1 MPPVES
7 IRVLSVD
14 RSPLLRAGIRAFLD
28 AAPSAQPIA
37 IVGEGGTVDEALA
50 QTRAL
55 RPHVVLLG
63 LRFEDGSGIDACRR
77 IRRESP
83 DTHVIILTGEAEAM
97 PVEEAVQAGAQGYLL
112 KELEPS
118 TLSQAIVDVANG
130 KAVLAPGVAGRVL
143 DALQRRG
150 GPASAPLESLSAQE
164 QRVLALITDGLTN
177 RQVAQRLGLTE
188 NTVKNYLTNVFDKLQ
203 VRRRS
208 QAAALF
214 ARERSASGRGAA
226 R

>member
-1 MPPVES
+1 MPSADP

-14 RSPLLRAGIRAFLD
+14 RSPLVRAGTRAFLD
-28 AAPSAQPIA
+28 SVPSAPPIA
-37 IVGEGGTVDEALA
+37 VVGESGSVAAALA
-50 QTRAL
+50 LTRSL
-55 RPHVVLLG
+55 RPDVVLLG

-83 DTHVIILTGEAEAM
+83 DTHVIVLTGEAEAM

-112 KELEPS
+112 KELDPAA
-118 TLSQAIVDVANG
+118 LAQAIVDVAAG
-130 KAVLAPGVAGRVL
+130 KAVLAPAIAGRVL
-143 DALQRRG
+143 DALQRRN
-150 GPASAPLESLSAQE
+150 GPAPAPLATLSAQE

-177 RQVAQRLGLTE
+177 REVAQQLGLTE

-214 ARERSASGRGAA
+214 ARQRATPQRPGP
-226 R
+226 